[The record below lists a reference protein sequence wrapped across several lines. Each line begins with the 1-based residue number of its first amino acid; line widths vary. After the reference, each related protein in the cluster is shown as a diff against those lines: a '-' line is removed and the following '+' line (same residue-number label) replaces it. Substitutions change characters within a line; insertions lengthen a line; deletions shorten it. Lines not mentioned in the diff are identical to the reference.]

1 MDERWALEDARLF
14 RESRQPY
21 SSTSV
26 GFWRG
31 ALWVGMKC
39 CLRARLNFGARFLAL
54 FAWARA
60 RFSFGNSCCAAYACL
75 STRCPARW
83 QSGER
88 PLIDGNSVGSDLVE
102 GSPFYSRCFS
112 ILPDS
117 AVNILCGKRSPQSQ
131 TGYAIFP
138 RFFVGSQLPL
148 PLPTVMEG
156 KRKINHATDVPYS
169 PPAWCVIMLSIGEE
183 SLLTSQAHN
192 FCLRSGDIARA
203 ALQVSKIYQQSNV
216 PYIIYYTLL
225 PSSLLQFTN
234 PLC

>member
-1 MDERWALEDARLF
+1 
-14 RESRQPY
+14 
-21 SSTSV
+21 
-26 GFWRG
+26 
-31 ALWVGMKC
+31 MKC

-102 GSPFYSRCFS
+102 GSPFYARCFS

-117 AVNILCGKRSPQSQ
+117 AVNILGGKRSPQSQ